1 MRPLPK
7 QEHIVDKYQRII
19 SLPLQSVGSQIL
31 QRFSHPTGGVPVEAY
46 TPSTLLLH
54 PHCPEE
60 FVVQLTKLEP
70 HRLSVNHQDVNTS
83 SLHLSNSSEHFI
95 FHICY
100 PDTALEQAGD
110 RWCPVL
116 TFIIMSLIFYCSHF
130 QSLCQLD
137 CMHGGGRSE
146 AYPPLCPVQSA
157 LPASNAFLTACLLNN
172 SLSDA

>member
-19 SLPLQSVGSQIL
+19 SLPLQSVGSSSL
-31 QRFSHPTGGVPVEAY
+31 QRFSDPTEGVPLEAY
-46 TPSTLLLH
+46 TPSTLLSSSPLSRRVCALAH
-54 PHCPEE
+54 
-60 FVVQLTKLEP
+60 KLEP

-95 FHICY
+95 FHICS

-146 AYPPLCPVQSA
+146 AYPPLCPEQSA
-157 LPASNAFLTACLLNN
+157 LPASNAFLSACLLNN
-172 SLSDA
+172 SLSDV